1 MNAPWIDG
9 PKELLQHGA
18 DHLNMGGDFDRRIAM
33 ISIDNA
39 VELLVK
45 TWLGLPKRSR
55 GTPGPGRKELETA
68 SESFPD
74 LLDLLDKY
82 ANSKLSG
89 VVDLGDVEWYHRL
102 RNQMY
107 HNGNGITVERSKV
120 ETYFQIAKS
129 LYEDLF
135 GIRLSLDDSG
145 AKHTKT
151 GEFLSL
157 WANFDHGFRQLLPQK
172 EGLAFSW
179 KKEYLESVSPE
190 AAEIWEQLTLFRNE
204 LVHGLSTPSAKEVDQ
219 RIADLRRLMAM
230 LNVPTT

>member
-9 PKELLQHGA
+9 PKELLQHAAG
-18 DHLNMGGDFDRRIAM
+18 HLVMGGDFDRRIAM

-45 TWLGLPKRSR
+45 TWLGIPKRSR
-55 GTPGPGRKELETA
+55 ETPGPGRKELETA

-82 ANSKLSG
+82 ASVRLSG
-89 VVDLGDVEWYHRL
+89 VNLGDVEWYHRL

-135 GIRLSLDDSG
+135 DMTLSLDDSG

-157 WANFDHGFRQLLPQK
+157 WASFDRGFRQLLPPK
-172 EGLAFSW
+172 ENLAYFW
-179 KKEYLESVSPE
+179 KKEYLESVSSE
-190 AAEIWEQLTLFRNE
+190 AAALWEQLIRFRNE
-204 LVHGLSTPSAKEVDQ
+204 LVHGLSTLSAEEVDR
-219 RIADLRRLMAM
+219 RIADLRRLMTI
-230 LNVPTT
+230 LNIPTV